1 MMLYRTLD
9 VLIPKYRAVFKQHG
23 ISETQWRILRVL
35 WEHDGCGANELAQR
49 ALVPAASMVGVID
62 RLISKDLVKRVPSVE
77 DRRKVKVNLTNA
89 GRSLQPLI
97 TPEIAKLYQ
106 NIQSSCDD
114 LDWQIMMKTM
124 QQIIDAAG
132 NK

>member
-35 WEHDGCGANELAQR
+35 WEHDGCGANELANR
-49 ALVPAASMVGVID
+49 ALLPAPSMVGVVD
-62 RLISKDLVKRVPSVE
+62 RLISKGLVQRVPSLQ
-77 DRRKVKVNLTNA
+77 DRRKVKVNLTVL
-89 GRSLQPLI
+89 GRSLQSLI
-97 TPEIAKLYQ
+97 TPEIDKLYL

-124 QQIIDAAG
+124 QQIIDAVG
-132 NK
+132 DK

>member
-49 ALVPAASMVGVID
+49 ALVPAPSMVGVID
-62 RLISKDLVKRVPSVE
+62 RLISKGLVQRAPSLE
-77 DRRKVKVNLTNA
+77 DRRKVKVNLTNT

-97 TPEIAKLYQ
+97 TPEIDKLYQ
-106 NIQSSCDD
+106 NIWSSCDD

-124 QQIIDAAG
+124 QKIIDAAG
-132 NK
+132 DK